1 MFSKLFAKQGRNVVG
16 LDIGTSSVKLVKLEK
31 KAAGYALRALGIKE
45 LPPEA
50 IVDEEIRDR
59 DTLMFSIQNLVDQAD
74 PKATEVAIS
83 LAGHGVITD
92 KITIDKKSG
101 AEAEQAIL
109 FEAEQ
114 RAPFDVE
121 DVVLDSHII
130 KVNEETN
137 KMDVL
142 LVAARTE
149 FLKNYLDLIF
159 DLGLRPVVVD
169 IDALAV
175 LNAYEVNYEIDPN
188 KVTALVNIGFDVTNL
203 VFIKDGVYHSTRDL
217 SVGTR
222 GIYDAVQKE
231 FRLTQEM
238 ASKALKGELSGAL
251 DLDMFKASLVSSA
264 EELISGLEVAFSYFK
279 TSSRVP
285 QVDWLVV
292 SGGGALVPYL
302 PEFIQTKLGV
312 PVEIANPL
320 RNIEYDPDLFQDV
333 QPEKIAPL
341 LAVAVGLAVRR
352 VK

>member
-1 MFSKLFAKQGRNVVG
+1 MLSKLLSKKGRNVVG
-16 LDIGTSSVKLVKLEK
+16 LDIGTSSIKLVKLEK
-31 KAAGYALRALGIKE
+31 KATGYALKNLAIKE

-50 IVDEEIRDR
+50 IVEEEIRDR
-59 DTLMFSIQNLVDQAD
+59 ETVLFTAQGLIDQTD
-74 PKATEVAIS
+74 PKMQEVAIA

-92 KITIDKKSG
+92 KITIDKKTG

-114 RAPFDVE
+114 RAPFDVD
-121 DVVLDSHII
+121 DVVMDSHII

-142 LVAARTE
+142 LVAVRND
-149 FLKNYLDLIF
+149 FLKNYLDLIL
-159 DLGLRPVVVD
+159 DLGLKTAVVD
-169 IDALAV
+169 IDSLAV

-188 KVTALVNIGFDVTNL
+188 RITALINVGFDVTNL
-203 VFIKDGVYHSTRDL
+203 VFIKDGVYHSTRDI
-217 SVGTR
+217 SSGTR
-222 GIYDAVQKE
+222 SIYEAIQKE

-238 ASKALKGELSGAL
+238 ASKAMKGELNEAL

-264 EELISGLEVAFSYFK
+264 EELVSGLEVAFSYFK
-279 TSSRVP
+279 TSARVP
-285 QVDWLVV
+285 QVDWIVM

-302 PEFIQTKLGV
+302 PEFLQSKLGIS
-312 PVEIANPL
+312 VEIANPL
-320 RNIEYDPDLFQDV
+320 RNIEYDPDIFQDV

-341 LAVAVGLAVRR
+341 LAVAVGLAVRK